1 MNITS
6 FLSLS
11 RWLAGARDRLFC
23 GTVSLLV
30 LLAVSMGWAGA
41 VAGAEPVTIWCGPP
55 SAHEVALTFDDGPSP
70 VYTHQI
76 LTLLKQYQ
84 AKATF
89 FVLGR
94 KVEQYPEII
103 KAMVQD
109 GHEIGNHTY
118 DHPRLTKTAKTKCER
133 ELERTR
139 LDLDLAGCP
148 NKPQLMRPPYS
159 AYDKQLTSYL
169 TNTKR
174 ELVLWSLDSGDW
186 KGLDSETIV
195 HNVLDRVK
203 NGSIIVFHDSDE
215 KDQADRRPTV
225 AALKVILPALQA
237 SGYRMVTISELA
249 NRLKPCNK

>member
-1 MNITS
+1 MSIIS
-6 FLSLS
+6 FLPLS

-23 GTVSLLV
+23 GTLSLLV
-30 LLAVSMGWAGA
+30 LLAVSFCWAGA
-41 VAGAEPVTIWCGPP
+41 VAGAEPVTIWCGPA
-55 SAHEVALTFDDGPSP
+55 SEHEVALTFDDGPSP

-76 LTLLKQYQ
+76 IALLKQYH

-94 KVEQYPEII
+94 KVEQYPQII
-103 KAMVQD
+103 KTMVQD

-118 DHPRLTKTAKTKCER
+118 DHPHLTKTTKPLCER

-139 LDLDLAGCP
+139 LDLDLVGCP
-148 NKPQLMRPPYS
+148 NQPQLMRPPYS
-159 AYDKQLTSYL
+159 AYDKQLTTYL
-169 TNTKR
+169 THTNR

-186 KGLDSETIV
+186 KGLDAGTIV

-237 SGYRMVTISELA
+237 RGYRMVTISELA
-249 NRLKPCNK
+249 NRVKPCHK